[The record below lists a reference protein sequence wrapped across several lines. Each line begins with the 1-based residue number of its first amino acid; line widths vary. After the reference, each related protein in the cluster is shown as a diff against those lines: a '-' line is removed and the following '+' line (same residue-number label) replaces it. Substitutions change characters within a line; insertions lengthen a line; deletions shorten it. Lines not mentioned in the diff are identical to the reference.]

1 MDKKAA
7 SGDVKIDWGYASPD
21 GKKFYGPDKPNGAN
35 VVPPTVRQSKT
46 WDENGWKDW
55 ALAGGGGLLGY
66 AIADS
71 LTGDSDKPALWKK
84 LLKILALGAGS
95 YGLYQIG
102 KGMNAAAPAS
112 ATKKAAAEGVTPV
125 AYINGTQVAAG
136 ENIDRG
142 SLQRAANNAR
152 DKGIS
157 IGESAEALKN
167 EAESNSTA
175 NSWGVGGF
183 GAGSLFSAA
192 AWRNYANEA
201 KRRWDAIADSV
212 NRAIIKNNLNR
223 TPNITGKTVQSAPFM
238 NSVGNALKDP
248 NVRAAG
254 KEFAYNIQ
262 GAGRAA
268 AKVARKGRL
277 AGAAAIGT
285 GALALWNALIG
296 NAESSNAENLGELYD
311 ALTQEGRDLRIQEQ

>member
-21 GKKFYGPDKPNGAN
+21 GKKFYGPNKPDGSK
-35 VVPPTVRQSKT
+35 VVPPTVRPGKAL
-46 WDENGWKDW
+46 DANGWKDW
-55 ALAGGGGLLGY
+55 ALLGGGGLLGY

-102 KGMNAAAPAS
+102 KGMDAAAPAA
-112 ATKKAAAEGVTPV
+112 ATKKAAADGVTPV

-136 ENIDRG
+136 DNIDRG

-157 IGESAEALKN
+157 IGESAGALKE
-167 EAESNSTA
+167 EAKSNREA
-175 NSWGVGGF
+175 NLWGTGGF
-183 GAGSLFSAA
+183 GLGSLLSAA
-192 AWRNYANEA
+192 AWRHYAEKA
-201 KRRWDAIADSV
+201 RRGYDAIADAV
-212 NRAIIKNNLNR
+212 NKTIIKNNVNR
-223 TPNITGKTVQSAPFM
+223 TPNITGKTVQSAPFEK
-238 NSVGNALKDP
+238 SVGNALKNP
-248 NVRAAG
+248 NLGAAGRGFAYETQGALRAAG
-254 KEFAYNIQ
+254 NA
-262 GAGRAA
+262 ARRGRI
-268 AKVARKGRL
+268 
-277 AGAAAIGT
+277 AGAAAVGT

-296 NAESSNAENLGELYD
+296 NVESRKADDLDELYGT
-311 ALTQEGRDLRIQEQ
+311 LTPEGRDLRIQEQ